1 MNNEM
6 EKQWKILFCDAEVK
20 QCPVSDFMMSCKTEH
35 QIKLL
40 HFFELLEEMGPNLP
54 RPYADTLRNGIHELR
69 VKLSGEQYRLLYFF
83 CFERY
88 IIFFDAFPKYTYR
101 VSDKY
106 IRNTINYRELLL
118 EKMDKDNFI
127 KRNYNNA
134 FHLVSGK
141 LNEKAFKKEYD
152 EKCNVCSTTVSLI
165 KKYYELGVTK
175 EELAHQINVSVKDL
189 TDLEDANNC
198 KFEVVE
204 KLCIAFG
211 LPIPQTCIKE
221 TLRLAGNN

>member
-1 MNNEM
+1 MK
-6 EKQWKILFCDAEVK
+6 KQWKILFCDAEVK

-69 VKLSGEQYRLLYFF
+69 VRLSGEQYRLLYFF
-83 CFERY
+83 FFERY

-106 IRNTINYRELLL
+106 IRNTINYRNALL
-118 EKMDKDNFI
+118 EKTDKDNFI
-127 KRNYNNA
+127 KRNYDNS
-134 FHLVSGK
+134 FHMVSGK

-165 KKYYELGVTK
+165 NKYYELGVTK
-175 EELAHQINVSVKDL
+175 EELAHQINVSEKDL

-198 KFEVVE
+198 KFDVVE
-204 KLCIAFG
+204 KLCIAFN
-211 LPIPQTCIKE
+211 IPVPTSCIKE
-221 TLRLAGNN
+221 TIRLAGNNQN